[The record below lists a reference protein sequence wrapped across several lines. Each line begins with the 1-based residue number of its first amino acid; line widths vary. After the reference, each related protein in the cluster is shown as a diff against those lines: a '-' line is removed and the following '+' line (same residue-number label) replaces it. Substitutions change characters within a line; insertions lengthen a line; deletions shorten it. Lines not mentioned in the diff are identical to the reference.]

1 LLQLIAAIL
10 SLLLLAG
17 AFGSGMDDDNADA
30 PGIPAGNAGAAQD
43 GIDFG
48 DLPQTNP

>member
-1 LLQLIAAIL
+1 MLQLIAAIL

-17 AFGSGMDDDNADA
+17 MFGSGLDDDADA
-30 PGIPAGNAGAAQD
+30 PGMPAENPGAAQD